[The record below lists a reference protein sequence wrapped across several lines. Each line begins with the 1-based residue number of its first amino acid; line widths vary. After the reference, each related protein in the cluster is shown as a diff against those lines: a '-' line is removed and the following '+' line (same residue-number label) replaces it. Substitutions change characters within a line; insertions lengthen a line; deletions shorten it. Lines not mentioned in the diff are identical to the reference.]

1 MKNISNF
8 IIEKLKVTAK
18 QGRELPTWGEFVNA
32 LYHFPGKVVDL
43 ANFCEEL
50 EDAEIK
56 DYPTFVNDGNV
67 RYPEDGHI
75 MKLRADADTPESQ
88 SIIIYF
94 NHDYYY
100 TVDYDVVRMWAKD
113 YTILINSL
121 GEDLYLKIYNEMKEY
136 YRD

>member
-8 IIEKLKVTAK
+8 INEKLKITAK

-50 EDAEIK
+50 EDAEVK

>member
-1 MKNISNF
+1 MKNISKF
-8 IIEKLKVTAK
+8 ITEKLKITAK
-18 QGRELPTWGEFVNA
+18 QGQELPTWGEFVNA
-32 LYHFPGKVVDL
+32 LYHLPGKVVNL

-50 EDAEIK
+50 EDAEVK

-94 NHDYYY
+94 KYEYYL
-100 TVDYDVVRMWAKD
+100 VDFATLRMRAKD
-113 YTILINSL
+113 YKILINSL
-121 GEDLYLKIYNEMKEY
+121 GEDLYLEIYNKMKEQN
-136 YRD
+136 RN

>member
-1 MKNISNF
+1 MKNISKF
-8 IIEKLKVTAK
+8 ITEKLKVTTK
-18 QGRELPTWGEFVNA
+18 QRQDLPTWEEFVDA

-43 ANFCEEL
+43 ANFCKEL
-50 EDAEIK
+50 EDAEVK
-56 DYPTFVNDGNV
+56 DYPTFVNGGNV

-75 MKLRADADTPESQ
+75 MELHADIDTPESQ

-94 NHDYYY
+94 KHEYY
-100 TVDYDVVRMWAKD
+100 TVDFDIVRMRAKD
-113 YTILINSL
+113 YKILINSL

>member
-18 QGRELPTWGEFVNA
+18 QRQELPTWGEFVNA

-50 EDAEIK
+50 EDAEVK
-56 DYPTFVNDGNV
+56 DYPTFINSGNV

>member
-18 QGRELPTWGEFVNA
+18 QGQELPTWGEFVNA
-32 LYHFPGKVVDL
+32 LNHFPGKVVDL
-43 ANFCEEL
+43 ANFFEEL
-50 EDAEIK
+50 EDAEVK

-94 NHDYYY
+94 KYEYYL
-100 TVDYDVVRMWAKD
+100 VDFATVRMRAKD
-113 YTILINSL
+113 YKILINSL

-136 YRD
+136 YED

>member
-18 QGRELPTWGEFVNA
+18 QGQELPTWGEFVNA
-32 LYHFPGKVVDL
+32 LNHFPGKVVDL

-50 EDAEIK
+50 EDAEVK
-56 DYPTFVNDGNV
+56 DYPTFVNNGNV

-75 MKLRADADTPESQ
+75 MKLRADANTPESQ

-94 NHDYYY
+94 KHDYYP
-100 TVDYDVVRMWAKD
+100 VDYDAVRMWAKD
-113 YTILINSL
+113 YKILIDSL
-121 GEDLYLKIYNEMKEY
+121 GEDLYLEIYNKMKELY
-136 YRD
+136 GD

>member
-1 MKNISNF
+1 MKNISRF
-8 IIEKLKVTAK
+8 ITEKLKITAK
-18 QGRELPTWGEFVNA
+18 QRQELPTWGEFVNA

-50 EDAEIK
+50 EDAEVK
-56 DYPTFVNDGNV
+56 DYPTFINGGNV

-75 MKLRADADTPESQ
+75 MKLRADTYTPEGQ

-94 NHDYYY
+94 YHDYYPD
-100 TVDYDVVRMWAKD
+100 DYDTVRMWAKD
-113 YTILINSL
+113 YKILINSL

>member
-1 MKNISNF
+1 MKNISRF
-8 IIEKLKVTAK
+8 ITEKLKVTAK

-50 EDAEIK
+50 EDAEVK

-94 NHDYYY
+94 KYEYYL
-100 TVDYDVVRMWAKD
+100 VDFATLRMRAKD
-113 YTILINSL
+113 YKILINSL

-136 YRD
+136 YED

>member
-8 IIEKLKVTAK
+8 INEKLKVTAK
-18 QGRELPTWGEFVNA
+18 QRQELPTWEEFVDA

-43 ANFCEEL
+43 ANFSEEL
-50 EDAEIK
+50 EDAEVK
-56 DYPTFVNDGNV
+56 DYPAFVNGGNV

-75 MKLRADADTPESQ
+75 MELHADIDTPESQ

-94 NHDYYY
+94 KHDYYP
-100 TVDYDVVRMWAKD
+100 VDFDTERMWAKD
-113 YTILINSL
+113 YKILINSL
-121 GEDLYLKIYNEMKEY
+121 GEELYLKIYNEMKEY

>member
-1 MKNISNF
+1 MKTISNF

-18 QGRELPTWGEFVNA
+18 QGRELPTWGEFVDA
-32 LYHFPGKVVDL
+32 LYHFPGKVVNL

-50 EDAEIK
+50 EDAEVK
-56 DYPTFVNDGNV
+56 DYPTFVNGGNV

-75 MKLRADADTPESQ
+75 MELHATASTPESQ

-94 NHDYYY
+94 KHDYYPVDFY
-100 TVDYDVVRMWAKD
+100 TVIMWAKD
-113 YTILINSL
+113 YKILINSL
-121 GEDLYLKIYNEMKEY
+121 GEELYLKIYNEMKEY

>member
-8 IIEKLKVTAK
+8 ITEKLKVTAK
-18 QGRELPTWGEFVNA
+18 QRQELPTWEEFVDA

-43 ANFCEEL
+43 ANFSEEL
-50 EDAEIK
+50 EDAEVK
-56 DYPTFVNDGNV
+56 DYPVFVNGGNV

-75 MKLRADADTPESQ
+75 MELQADIDSPESK

-94 NHDYYY
+94 KHDYYP
-100 TVDYDVVRMWAKD
+100 VDFDTARMWAKD
-113 YTILINSL
+113 YKILINSL

>member
-18 QGRELPTWGEFVNA
+18 QRQELPTWGEFVNA
-32 LYHFPGKVVDL
+32 LNHFPGKVVDL

-50 EDAEIK
+50 EYAEVK
-56 DYPTFVNDGNV
+56 NYPTFVNRGNV

-75 MKLRADADTPESQ
+75 MKLRADANTPESQ

-94 NHDYYY
+94 KHDYYP
-100 TVDYDVVRMWAKD
+100 VDYDAVRMWAKD
-113 YTILINSL
+113 YKILIDSL
-121 GEDLYLKIYNEMKEY
+121 GEDLYLEIYNKMKEY
-136 YRD
+136 YED

>member
-1 MKNISNF
+1 MKNISKF
-8 IIEKLKVTAK
+8 ITEKLKVTAK
-18 QGRELPTWGEFVNA
+18 QRQELPTWEEFVDA

-43 ANFCEEL
+43 ANFSEEL
-50 EDAEIK
+50 EDAEVK
-56 DYPTFVNDGNV
+56 DYPAFVNGGNV

-75 MKLRADADTPESQ
+75 MELHADIDTPESQ

-94 NHDYYY
+94 KHDYYP
-100 TVDYDVVRMWAKD
+100 VDFDTERMWAKD
-113 YTILINSL
+113 YKILINSL

>member
-1 MKNISNF
+1 MKNISRF
-8 IIEKLKVTAK
+8 ITEKLKITAK
-18 QGRELPTWGEFVNA
+18 QRQELPTWGEFVNA

-50 EDAEIK
+50 EDAEVK
-56 DYPTFVNDGNV
+56 DYPTFINGGNV

-75 MKLRADADTPESQ
+75 MKLRADAYTPEGQ

-94 NHDYYY
+94 YHDYYP
-100 TVDYDVVRMWAKD
+100 VDYDTVRMWAKD
-113 YTILINSL
+113 YKILINSL
-121 GEDLYLKIYNEMKEY
+121 GEYLYLKIYNKMKEY

>member
-1 MKNISNF
+1 M
-8 IIEKLKVTAK
+8 
-18 QGRELPTWGEFVNA
+18 
-32 LYHFPGKVVDL
+32 
-43 ANFCEEL
+43 
-50 EDAEIK
+50 
-56 DYPTFVNDGNV
+56 

-94 NHDYYY
+94 NHDYYP
-100 TVDYDVVRMWAKD
+100 VDFDTVRMWAKD
-113 YTILINSL
+113 YKILINSL

>member
-1 MKNISNF
+1 MKNISTF

-18 QGRELPTWGEFVNA
+18 QRQELPTWEEFVDA

-43 ANFCEEL
+43 ANFSEEL
-50 EDAEIK
+50 EDAEVK
-56 DYPTFVNDGNV
+56 DYPTFVNSGNV

-75 MKLRADADTPESQ
+75 MELHADIDTPESQ

-94 NHDYYY
+94 KHEYY
-100 TVDYDVVRMWAKD
+100 TVDFDIVRMWAKD
-113 YTILINSL
+113 YKILINSL
-121 GEDLYLKIYNEMKEY
+121 GEDLYLKIYNKMKEY

>member
-1 MKNISNF
+1 MKNISKF
-8 IIEKLKVTAK
+8 ITEKLKVTTK

>member
-8 IIEKLKVTAK
+8 IIEKLKITAK
-18 QGRELPTWGEFVNA
+18 QRQELPTWEEFFDA
-32 LYHFPGKVVDL
+32 LYHFPGKVVNL
-43 ANFCEEL
+43 ANFSEYL
-50 EDAEIK
+50 EDAEVK
-56 DYPTFVNDGNV
+56 DYPTFVNNGNV

-75 MKLRADADTPESQ
+75 MELRADDDTPESQ

-94 NHDYYY
+94 KYEYYP
-100 TVDYDVVRMWAKD
+100 VDFDTVRMWAKD
-113 YTILINSL
+113 YKILIDSL

>member
-18 QGRELPTWGEFVNA
+18 QGQELPTWEEFVDV
-32 LYHFPGKVVDL
+32 LYHFRGKVVNL

-50 EDAEIK
+50 EDAEVK
-56 DYPTFVNDGNV
+56 DYPTFVNGGNV

-75 MKLRADADTPESQ
+75 MELHATASTPESK

-94 NHDYYY
+94 KY
-100 TVDYDVVRMWAKD
+100 
-113 YTILINSL
+113 
-121 GEDLYLKIYNEMKEY
+121 EY
-136 YRD
+136 YPVDFTTVIM

>member
-18 QGRELPTWGEFVNA
+18 QRQELPTWGEFVNT

-50 EDAEIK
+50 EDAEVK
-56 DYPTFVNDGNV
+56 DYPTFINGGNV

-94 NHDYYY
+94 NHDYYP
-100 TVDYDVVRMWAKD
+100 VDYDTVRMWAKD
-113 YTILINSL
+113 YKILINSL